1 MAERSTYDYV
11 IVGAGSA
18 GCVLASRLTEDPEVT
33 VLLLEAGGRDLDPL
47 IHVPIAFN
55 KIHEY
60 ALHDWGYHTEP
71 EPGLNGRSIECMRGK
86 VLGGSSSINVLAFT
100 RGDRRDFDRW
110 ARNGAKGWSY
120 AEVLPY
126 FKRLETWEEGESTWR
141 GGSGPIKVQWTRTK
155 DPLFDACVEAG
166 KGVGYPVTDDANG
179 KQHEGFGRPQFTIG
193 NGRRSSAAVGYL
205 RPAMARP
212 NLRVEL
218 GAHVTRVT
226 LEGKR
231 ARGVE
236 YIRGGATRRVAAER
250 EVLLCGGATNTP
262 QLLMLSG
269 IGPAAHLREV
279 GIEALVDLPVGA
291 NLQDHIAVVLN
302 WMRPQAGHFHRVM
315 RFDRM
320 ALAMVNAYAFGKGP
334 ATVMPSGIFAFVKS
348 NSALEV
354 PDLQFMFRGAP
365 PWAHLWLP
373 GVRKPYADGFGIR
386 PILLH
391 PQSRGTVRLRSADPR
406 APVRLSFSFF
416 AEPTD
421 LDRLRDGFWR
431 AREIASRKELDG
443 FRGAERGPGDKVKT
457 NAEIDAWMRKTALTA
472 HHPCC
477 TCAMGSGPGSVVDS
491 EFRVHGVERLRVVDS
506 SAMPDLLSAQIN
518 AAVYMMAEKASD
530 LIRGRAPLAP
540 IFDLEAPEPVT
551 AE

>member
-1 MAERSTYDYV
+1 MQKRSAYDYV

-18 GCVLASRLTEDPEVT
+18 GCVLANRLTEDPDVT

-55 KIHEY
+55 KIHEH

-71 EPGLNGRSIECMRGK
+71 EPGLGGRRIECMRGK
-86 VLGGSSSINVLAFT
+86 VVGGSSSVNVLAFT

-110 ARNGAKGWSY
+110 ARNGATGWSY
-120 AEVLPY
+120 ADVLPY

-166 KGVGYPVTDDANG
+166 KAAGYPVTDDANG

-205 RPAMARP
+205 RPVMRRP

-218 GAHVTRVT
+218 GAHVNRVL
-226 LEGKR
+226 LEGTR
-231 ARGVE
+231 AQGIE
-236 YIRGGATRRVAAER
+236 YVRGGATRLVTAER
-250 EVLLCGGATNTP
+250 EVLLCAGAVNTP

-279 GIEALVDLPVGA
+279 GIAAMVDLPVGK

-302 WMRPQAGHFHRVM
+302 WMRPQPGHFHAVM

-320 ALAMVNAYAFGKGP
+320 ALAMVNAYAFGRGP

-348 NSALEV
+348 DAALDV

-373 GVRKPYADGFGIR
+373 GLKRPYPDGFGIR
-386 PILLH
+386 PVLLH
-391 PQSRGTVRLRSADPR
+391 PQSRGEVRLRSADPR
-406 APVRLSFSFF
+406 DPVRLSFNFF
-416 AEPTD
+416 SEPGD
-421 LDRLRDGFWR
+421 LARVRDGVQR
-431 AREIASRKELDG
+431 ARDIAARKELDG
-443 FRGAERGPGDKVKT
+443 YCGAEAPATAKLKT
-457 NAEIDAWMRKTALTA
+457 NDEIDAWIRKTALTA
-472 HHPCC
+472 HHPSC
-477 TCAMGSGPGSVVDS
+477 TCPMGSGPESVVDTQ
-491 EFRVHGVERLRVVDS
+491 FRVHGIERLRVVDA

-518 AAVYMMAEKASD
+518 AAVYMIAEKAAD
-530 LIRGRAPLAP
+530 LIRGKAPPAA
-540 IFDLEAPEPVT
+540 IFDA
-551 AE
+551 